1 MTFSGHVTSQSWSPD
16 CLTSESLLFLFHC
29 TDFKLVAY
37 ISVVLNAFISYNF
50 GSQADLFMTPLLS
63 FFFFFIFNV
72 VECGSYLNKEG
83 RIASLMLP
91 TVA

>member
-29 TDFKLVAY
+29 TDFELVAY
-37 ISVVLNAFISYNF
+37 ISVVLNTFISYHF
-50 GSQADLFMTPLLS
+50 GSQADLFMTPLLI
-63 FFFFFIFNV
+63 FFFFNV
-72 VECGSYLNKEG
+72 VECGSYLNKEE
-83 RIASLMLP
+83 RIASLKLP